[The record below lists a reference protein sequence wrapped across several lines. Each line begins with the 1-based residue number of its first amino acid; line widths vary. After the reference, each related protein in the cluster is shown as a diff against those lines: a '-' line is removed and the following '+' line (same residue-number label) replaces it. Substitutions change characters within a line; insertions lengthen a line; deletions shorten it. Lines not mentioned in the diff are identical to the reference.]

1 MRSAGNSKF
10 WQELEIFAGR
20 FSTSA
25 ARQVF
30 HQLLRSAGRFLD
42 SVARQPNLRPEI
54 QVSAGTIDLQAAKEI
69 PFMR

>member
-1 MRSAGNSKF
+1 MS
-10 WQELEIFAGR
+10 QEIKIFAGR

-30 HQLLRSAGRFLD
+30 HQLFRSTGRFAD
-42 SVARQPNLRPEI
+42 SIARQPNIWPEI
-54 QVSAGTIDLQAAKEI
+54 QKSAGTIDLQAAKQI